1 MPKIKV
7 TKKNIKIN
15 LGGTAVYPDLEN
27 IEITPSEELQEFNHS
42 ERYGYD
48 KVTVLPIPE
57 EYIIPTGTLDITE
70 NGEHDVKSYEKVNV
84 DVTGGY
90 GVSVEETTL
99 IFGSGATLNGSEVI
113 L

>member
-7 TKKNIKIN
+7 TKKNIKIK
-15 LGGTAVYPDLEN
+15 LGGTSVYPDLEN
-27 IEITPSEELQEFNHS
+27 IEITPSKEIQEFNHS

-70 NGEHDVKSYEKVNV
+70 NGEHNVKTYEKVNV

-90 GVSVEETTL
+90 GVSVENTTL
-99 IFGSGATLNGSEVI
+99 IFDNGISVSENEVI